1 MTRIT
6 PCLWFDTEGEE
17 AAAFYVSLFKNSRIT
32 DVSRYG
38 EAGPRPAGTV
48 MVVCFELDGQPFTA
62 LNGGPEFTFNEAIS
76 FQIDCSSQEEVDHYW
91 EGLTAGGE
99 EGPCGWLK
107 DRYGV
112 SWQVVPER
120 GHRPAPGP
128 GCRAVA
134 AGDGG
139 HDDDEEDRH
148 RGREGGRRQRPDPRR
163 SYRLREGQEGTK
175 VRSGPAA
182 AA

>member
-1 MTRIT
+1 VAAGSPRTREDTAMTRIT

-32 DVSRYG
+32 EVSRYG
-38 EAGPRPAGTV
+38 DAGPRPAGTV
-48 MVVCFELDGQPFTA
+48 MVVAFELDGQPFTA

-76 FQIDCSSQEEVDHYW
+76 LQIDCSSQEEVDHYW

-112 SWQVVPER
+112 SWQVVPNEVIALFQDPDAGR
-120 GHRPAPGP
+120 SQ
-128 GCRAVA
+128 RAMA
-134 AGDGG
+134 AMMTMKKIDIAAV
-139 HDDDEEDRH
+139 
-148 RGREGGRRQRPDPRR
+148 
-163 SYRLREGQEGTK
+163 K
-175 VRSGPAA
+175 AA
-182 AA
+182 ADAS

>member
-48 MVVCFELDGQPFTA
+48 MVVSFELDGQPFTA
-62 LNGGPEFTFNEAIS
+62 LNGGPEFTFDEAVS
-76 FQIDCSSQEEVDHYW
+76 FQIDCQSQEEVDYYW
-91 EGLTAGGE
+91 DGLSAGGE

-112 SWQVVPER
+112 SWQVVPD
-120 GHRPAPGP
+120 ALITLIQ
-128 GCRAVA
+128 
-134 AGDGG
+134 D
-139 HDDDEEDRH
+139 
-148 RGREGGRRQRPDPRR
+148 PDPGR
-163 SYRLREGQEGTK
+163 SQRAMAAMMTMKKIDIAALQ
-175 VRSGPAA
+175 AA
-182 AA
+182 ADQG